1 MTFDEWVRVSNLSD
15 LSVAEKLGVPG
26 IYIGRYR
33 RGETIPRSD
42 MMKKIY
48 DLTNGQVEPNSF
60 FNFLSQNDHGNEKT
74 LQFDSLAELEFKSK
88 KLTILEKK
96 TDDLGFQLV
105 KKNIEIKELKKDI
118 KKLNKS
124 ISKIK
129 KLTN

>member
-15 LSVAEKLGVPG
+15 LSIAEKLGVPG

-33 RGETIPRSD
+33 RGEAIPRSS

-48 DLTNGQVEPNSF
+48 YLTNGQVEPNSF
-60 FNFLSQNDHGNEKT
+60 YSFLNQNDSGNVKT
-74 LQFDSLAELEFKSK
+74 FQFDSLAELEFKSN

-96 TDDLGFQLV
+96 NDDLGLQLV
-105 KKNIEIKELKKDI
+105 KKNIEINELKKDI
-118 KKLNKS
+118 KKLNKA